1 MIALD
6 GSAIFAVLL
15 GEAAGTACRNA
26 MDSDEELVLS
36 AGSLTEL
43 LIVATGKGVLGVT
56 QGFLAALRPTIVPL
70 TEARARAAA
79 DAYRRWGK
87 GFHPAAL
94 NFGDG
99 FAYAIAK
106 EFNCQLLF
114 TGGDFAQTDVVA
126 AI

>member
-1 MIALD
+1 MIAID

-15 GEAAGTACRNA
+15 GEAAGIACRKA
-26 MDSDEELVLS
+26 MDSEEELLVS

-43 LIVATGKGVLGVT
+43 LIVATGKDVLGVT
-56 QGFLAALRPTIVPL
+56 QGFIAALKPTIVPL
-70 TEARARAAA
+70 TETRARAAA

-94 NFGDG
+94 NFGDS
-99 FAYAIAK
+99 FSYAIAK
-106 EFNCQLLF
+106 EFGCPLLF